1 MGVMDESSSRIE
13 EGSHRA
19 RNRLLER
26 GLDSEGAS
34 SSKSQSELHPRST
47 REILGLNEKPTIRRL
62 TLAPIPEEDSLMS
75 TLEMLKKR
83 EEQREDDF
91 HQILQHEWGRFT
103 NWISIE
109 LMNLA
114 LACAR
119 GNLQHSSL
127 REKDRVSG

>member
-1 MGVMDESSSRIE
+1 MRVMDESSSRIE

-75 TLEMLKKR
+75 TLEMLK
-83 EEQREDDF
+83 EE
-91 HQILQHEWGRFT
+91 
-103 NWISIE
+103 
-109 LMNLA
+109 
-114 LACAR
+114 R
-119 GNLQHSSL
+119 GAT
-127 REKDRVSG
+127 